1 MWEFSVQ
8 ADHKLKYGKS
18 DMLIFHK
25 YVGECPKIDAA
36 SHATKERKKKYKI
49 KLSDTKN

>member
-1 MWEFSVQ
+1 MLWDFSVQ

-25 YVGECPKIDAA
+25 YVGECPKIVAA
-36 SHATKERKKKYKI
+36 FSCNTREKEKI
-49 KLSDTKN
+49 QDKVK